1 MVKTANSNSS
11 SPVSTGEAQKQRKKQ
26 AKREAKAMLA
36 VERAKVVVEK
46 AKQKLAKAQTRLEA
60 RSARLRTREANLAE
74 IRSSHEVT
82 EVSAPDSG
90 FDQKQ
95 GQPEQTEE
103 TTSSNQSGASASDQE
118 KQPGV
123 LTPTDQET
131 SMPSSEEQTDL
142 SPTASLPEE
151 EKQG

>member
-11 SPVSTGEAQKQRKKQ
+11 STVTTDEAQKKRKKQ

-36 VERAKVVVEK
+36 IEQAKVSIEK
-46 AKQKLAKAQTRLEA
+46 AEQKLTKAQTRVEA
-60 RSARLRTREANLAE
+60 RTARLRTREANLAE

-90 FDQKQ
+90 LDQQQ
-95 GQPEQTEE
+95 GQPEQTKES
-103 TTSSNQSGASASDQE
+103 TNSNQSDPSTSDQK
-118 KQPGV
+118 KQPDV

-131 SMPSSEEQTDL
+131 STPSSEE
-142 SPTASLPEE
+142 
-151 EKQG
+151 